1 MFFMNIKSFKNFKHN
16 KNKCKLQL
24 ISFKLFM
31 KQIYFN
37 TCIFFS
43 NNLRKKNPS
52 YLKKNKI
59 TDNSLLR
66 KTFGN

>member
-1 MFFMNIKSFKNFKHN
+1 
-16 KNKCKLQL
+16 
-24 ISFKLFM
+24 M

-43 NNLRKKNPS
+43 NNLRKNTPN

-59 TDNSLLR
+59 TDYNLLI

>member
-1 MFFMNIKSFKNFKHN
+1 
-16 KNKCKLQL
+16 
-24 ISFKLFM
+24 M

-37 TCIFFS
+37 TCIFLS
-43 NNLRKKNPS
+43 NNLRKKNPN

-59 TDNSLLR
+59 TDYSLLR

>member
-16 KNKCKLQL
+16 KNKCKSQL
-24 ISFKLFM
+24 ISFKLLM

-43 NNLRKKNPS
+43 NNLREKKTPV
-52 YLKKNKI
+52 KI